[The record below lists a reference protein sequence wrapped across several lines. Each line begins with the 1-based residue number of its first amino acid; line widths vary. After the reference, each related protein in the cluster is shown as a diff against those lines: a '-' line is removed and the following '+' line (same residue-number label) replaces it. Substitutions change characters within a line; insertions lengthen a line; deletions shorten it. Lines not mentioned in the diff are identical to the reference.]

1 MSEGPFAASS
11 ALPLAAPNPGGE
23 RRWQFARRVIAN
35 PVSAVGLA
43 LVALLVLAAVA
54 APLLPLADPVAL
66 APKDRLLPP
75 SGAHWFGT
83 DDGGRDIL
91 SRVLHGARY
100 SLMAA
105 VVVLSLAV
113 TVGTTIGLA
122 AGYFGGKVDEALMRL
137 TDVFLAFPALLLAMG
152 ISAALGASLTNSM
165 IAIALVWWPWYARL
179 VRGQTLRLR
188 EEQFVE
194 ASRATGASSVRTLAQ
209 HILPNCLTPIIVQV
223 SLDVGY
229 AILTT
234 ASLSFIGL
242 GAQPPTPEWG
252 AMVSAGK
259 DYILDQWW
267 IATFPGLAIFLAVVA
282 SNLLGDGL
290 QEALSP
296 SLHSR

>member
-1 MSEGPFAASS
+1 MSATEAA
-11 ALPLAAPNPGGE
+11 AVPAAHLAAGGA
-23 RRWQFARRVIAN
+23 RPRPQTSLLRRVIAN
-35 PVSAVGLA
+35 PVSAIGLA
-43 LVALLVLAAVA
+43 IALLLVAVAVA
-54 APLLPLADPVAL
+54 APLLGLDDPLRL
-66 APKDRLLPP
+66 QPKDRLLPP
-75 SGAHWFGT
+75 SAAHWFGT
-83 DDGGRDIL
+83 DDGGRDVF
-91 SRVLHGARY
+91 SRVLYGARY
-100 SLMAA
+100 SLAA
-105 VVVLSLAV
+105 ALVVLSISV
-113 TVGTTIGLA
+113 TIGTAIGLA
-122 AGYFGGKVDEALMRL
+122 AGYFGGAVDEALMRL
-137 TDVFLAFPALLLAMG
+137 TDIFLAFPALLLAMG

-194 ASRATGASSVRTLAQ
+194 ASRASGASSLATLTR
-209 HILPNCLTPIIVQV
+209 HVLPNCWTPIIVQV

-252 AMVSAGK
+252 AMVSVGK

-267 IATFPGLAIFLAVVA
+267 LATFPGLAIFLAVIA

-296 SLHSR
+296 TLRRR

>member
-1 MSEGPFAASS
+1 MADPASLTAA
-11 ALPLAAPNPGGE
+11 ALSPRAP
-23 RRWQFARRVIAN
+23 RWQLARRVIAN

-43 LVALLVLAAVA
+43 LALLLVAAAVL
-54 APLLPLADPVAL
+54 APLLGLADPIAL

-75 SGAHWFGT
+75 DASHWFGT
-83 DDGGRDIL
+83 DDGGRDIF
-91 SRVLHGARY
+91 SRVLFGARY
-100 SLMAA
+100 SLLAA
-105 VVVLSLAV
+105 VVVLSVAV
-113 TVGTTIGLA
+113 TVGTSIGLA
-122 AGYFGGKVDEALMRL
+122 SGYFGGKVDEALMRL
-137 TDVFLAFPALLLAMG
+137 TDIFLAFPALLLAMG

-194 ASRATGASSVRTLAQ
+194 AARATGASSVRTLTR
-209 HILPNCLTPIIVQV
+209 HVLPNCLTPIIVQV

-252 AMVSAGK
+252 SMVSSGK

-267 IATFPGLAIFLAVVA
+267 IATFPGFAIFLAVVA

-296 SLHSR
+296 SLRNR

>member
-1 MSEGPFAASS
+1 VSEGPFAASS

>member
-1 MSEGPFAASS
+1 MSEAGMADPASLTAA
-11 ALPLAAPNPGGE
+11 ALSPRAP
-23 RRWQFARRVIAN
+23 RWQLARRVIAN

-43 LVALLVLAAVA
+43 LALLLVAAAVL
-54 APLLPLADPVAL
+54 APLLGLADPIAL

-75 SGAHWFGT
+75 DASHWFGT
-83 DDGGRDIL
+83 DDGGRDIF
-91 SRVLHGARY
+91 SRVLFGARY
-100 SLMAA
+100 SLLAA
-105 VVVLSLAV
+105 VVVLSVAV
-113 TVGTTIGLA
+113 TVGTSIGLA
-122 AGYFGGKVDEALMRL
+122 SGYFGGKVDEALMRL
-137 TDVFLAFPALLLAMG
+137 TDIFLAFPALLLAMG

-194 ASRATGASSVRTLAQ
+194 AARATGASSVRTLTR
-209 HILPNCLTPIIVQV
+209 HVLPNCLTPIIVQV

-252 AMVSAGK
+252 SMVSSGK

-267 IATFPGLAIFLAVVA
+267 IATFPGFAIFLAVVA

-296 SLHSR
+296 SLRNR